1 MTDSSTQN
9 LQPPQGEGGDQT
21 VFRAGG
27 LLAPLLE
34 AGLDED
40 AREIVEFFLEAYLK
54 NSADIQDSM
63 KKEDLERCANA
74 AHSLIG
80 SAGGIGAEGL
90 ADGLARLEKAC
101 RAGDLIAA
109 EDAKALL
116 MAEQERVFPA
126 IRQFLSEKCL
136 GA

>member
-1 MTDSSTQN
+1 MTESPTQN
-9 LQPPQGEGGDQT
+9 LQPPRGEGGDQT
-21 VFRAGG
+21 VFKAGG

-40 AREIVEFFLEAYLK
+40 AREIVEFFLEAYLE
-54 NSADIQDSM
+54 NFADIQDSLD
-63 KKEDLERCANA
+63 KEDLESCASS

-101 RAGDLIAA
+101 RAGDLTAA
-109 EDAKALL
+109 GDAKVHLK
-116 MAEQERVFPA
+116 AEQERVFPA
-126 IRQFLSEKCL
+126 IRQFLSQ
-136 GA
+136 GAE